1 MADMRKP
8 VPVFT
13 NGQHTA
19 PMYEA
24 EGDLHGVLRRHS
36 ARAFT
41 HAHRAESAETGSR
54 PVHGRTHGGMR
65 KDRQV
70 IAPAESVHRS
80 RQPQDKGKKDPVRRA
95 RVSAELQR
103 DELAAGVR

>member
-1 MADMRKP
+1 MTDMRKP

-36 ARAFT
+36 ARVFT
-41 HAHRAESAETGSR
+41 QTHRVESAETVSK

-70 IAPAESVHRS
+70 IAPAEPVHRA
-80 RQPQDKGKKDPVRRA
+80 RQPQNKGKKDPVRRA
-95 RVSAELQR
+95 RVSAQLQR
-103 DELAAGVR
+103 DALAAGIR